1 MPAKADDICLP
12 LIYEQAIRVKAASQG
27 WTRERRTLRDLSVTA
42 VHHGCEISAVARSA
56 GVSRARVYAW
66 LEEVRATSA
75 A

>member
-12 LIYEQAIRVKAASQG
+12 LIHDAATRVKAASEG
-27 WTRERRTLRDLSVTA
+27 LARERRTLRDLSVTA
-42 VHHGCEISAVARSA
+42 VHHGCEISAVARVA

-66 LEEVRATSA
+66 IEEARAASA